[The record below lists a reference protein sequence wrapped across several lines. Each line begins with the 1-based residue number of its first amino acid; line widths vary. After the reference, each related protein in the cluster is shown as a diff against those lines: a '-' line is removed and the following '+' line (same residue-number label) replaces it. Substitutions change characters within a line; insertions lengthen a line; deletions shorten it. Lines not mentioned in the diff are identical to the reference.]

1 MNKGWSMLLAV
12 SLLAGCATGRLSDQE
27 RLQLYRAHAGAPVA
41 DFRYSGRLDGWID
54 LGDSALA
61 VWSRPNQAYLL
72 ELDGPC
78 GNLAYSPTILIT
90 SLMDRVSARFDRVQ
104 VIDGPRGF
112 NLSCRIQSIRPL
124 DVKALKASEKELREA
139 GTQSRVRSGTQGH

>member
-1 MNKGWSMLLAV
+1 MDKRWGALLAL
-12 SLLAGCATGRLSDQE
+12 SLLAGCATGRLSDPE
-27 RLQLYRAHAGAPVA
+27 RLALYRAHAGAPVP
-41 DFRYSGRLDGWID
+41 DFRYFGRLNGWVD

-61 VWSRPNQAYLL
+61 VWSRPNEAYLL

-90 SLMDRVSARFDRVQ
+90 NWMDRVSARLDRVQ
-104 VIDGPRGF
+104 VLDGPGGF

-139 GTQSRVRSGTQGH
+139 RLQQRAGPGE